1 MAKQSR
7 KKTTAGKKRTTG
19 RRRTAG
25 SKRAVRWLKIG
36 VAAAVAILVVA
47 IIVPNLM
54 IHFSARGHIVENA
67 AQAPAAQTA
76 IVLGAMVL
84 DDGTQ
89 SPMLKDRMDTAV
101 QLYKMGK
108 VKQLLLSG
116 ANTPEAYM
124 QVDVMRAY
132 AVKKGVPATA
142 IISDGKG
149 FTTYD
154 TMRRARDVYKVG
166 PSLVVTQGFH
176 VARAVYLAQQMGL
189 QVTGVKSDITHTF
202 VLTEFRFEVR
212 DLLARVKAV
221 FQVELSG
228 N

>member
-1 MAKQSR
+1 MANRSR
-7 KKTTAGKKRTTG
+7 KKPAAGKKRATT
-19 RRRTAG
+19 RKRTAG
-25 SKRAVRWLKIG
+25 RKRAIRWLKIG
-36 VAAAVAILVVA
+36 VVAVVA
-47 IIVPNLM
+47 LLVLVILVPNL
-54 IHFSARGHIVENA
+54 IVHFSARGHVVENA
-67 AQAPAAQTA
+67 AQAPSAQTA
-76 IVLGAMVL
+76 IVLGAMVF

-89 SPMLKDRMDTAV
+89 SSMLQDRMDTAV

-108 VKQLLLSG
+108 VKRLLLSG
-116 ANTPEAYM
+116 ANTPQAYM

-132 AVKKGVPATA
+132 AIKNGVPASA

-176 VARAVYLAQQMGL
+176 VARAVYLAQHMGL

-202 VLTEFRFEVR
+202 VLTEFKLELR
-212 DLLARVKAV
+212 DTLARVKAV
-221 FQVELSG
+221 FQVGFSS